1 MTDEKEGGVD
11 MIRKLLAGVVLTVG
25 LLGVTG
31 SAYAQDMEDAGL
43 EWSADNAP
51 PGLFCYVES
60 PGVCVIAQTE
70 EDCTKLGGVKTDS
83 CPAAEKED
91 GE

>member
-1 MTDEKEGGVD
+1 MV
-11 MIRKLLAGVVLTVG
+11 RKLLTGFVLTVG
-25 LLGVTG
+25 LLGVAG
-31 SAYAQDMEDAGL
+31 SAYAQDALDGAGL
-43 EWSADNAP
+43 EFSADDVN

-70 EDCTKLGGVKTDS
+70 EDCTKLGGVKAEL
-83 CPAAEKED
+83 CPTPEKED

>member
-1 MTDEKEGGVD
+1 

-25 LLGVTG
+25 LLGVAG
-31 SAYAQDMEDAGL
+31 SAYAQDALDDAGL
-43 EWSADNAP
+43 EWSGNAP
-51 PGLFCYVES
+51 PGLFCYIES

-70 EDCTKLGGVKTDS
+70 EDCTKLGGVKAES
-83 CPAAEKED
+83 CPTPEKED